1 MRKLTLKDVHI
12 EGVVIDS
19 FGIKWSP
26 YIPLKHI
33 NYLKLSSNYVS
44 FDVFNAF
51 CEDLVNRM
59 KDYPY
64 SPFTTTRSGGISKKS
79 KSEVSYMYLLRS
91 NRTSLVEI
99 IVRDDRGTTRVMYL
113 NTLKGK
119 EVMFKKN
126 KKGDS
131 VVLSGKRA
139 LNILIDEL
147 KKDNIDLYD
156 YQISKEEGQAIHNKD
171 KIMNPR
177 LIKVLDD
184 NDIDKELENCHHLDL
199 NSAYPSGLVENYPE
213 FKPTI
218 TRLYDKR
225 KDIPEYKQV
234 LNLSIGMMESK
245 ISGFKWNH
253 LAYKSHEWTNN
264 KIYRMMSL
272 IERRGGR
279 PILLNTDGIWYQ
291 LDKPL
296 DIESSVELGG
306 WKHDHKQCKLRVK
319 SSGSYEFIENSVYTP
334 VQRGRTLLDKSK
346 PRELWQ
352 WGDIYQEEA
361 KLVET
366 IKVYQLGEDLDNKL
380 FLGLKKQY
388 EQEHIVAERLKR

>member
-1 MRKLTLKDVHI
+1 MRKLILTNVNI
-12 EGVVIDS
+12 ESVIVDS

-26 YIPLKHI
+26 YIPLKEI

-64 SPFTTTRSGGISKKS
+64 SPFTATRSGGISKKS
-79 KSEVSYMYLLRS
+79 TSDGPYRYILRS

-99 IVRDDRGTTRVMYL
+99 IVRDERGTTRVMYR
-113 NTLKGK
+113 NALKEK
-119 EVMFKKN
+119 QVVNQDKQEMK
-126 KKGDS
+126 
-131 VVLSGKRA
+131 VLSGKKA
-139 LNILIDEL
+139 LGILIDEL

-156 YQISKEEGQAIHNKD
+156 YQISKEEGLAIHTKD

-184 NDIDKELENCHHLDL
+184 NDIDKVLENCHHLDL
-199 NSAYPSGLVENYPE
+199 NSAYPAGLAINYPE
-213 FKPTI
+213 FNTTL
-218 TRLYDKR
+218 TRLYNKR

-234 LNLSIGMMESK
+234 LNLSIGVMESK
-245 ISGFKWNH
+245 ITGFKWNH

-264 KIYRMMSL
+264 QIYIMMSL

-291 LDKPL
+291 SDLP
-296 DIESSVELGG
+296 ININESGELGG

-334 VQRGRTLLDKSK
+334 VQRGFTLLDRSK

-366 IKVYQLGEDLDNKL
+366 IKMYQLGEDLDNKL

>member
-1 MRKLTLKDVHI
+1 MRKITLTNVNV
-12 EGVVIDS
+12 ESVVVDS

-26 YIPLKHI
+26 YISLKEI

-59 KDYPY
+59 NNYPY

-79 KSEVSYMYLLRS
+79 TSSGPYRYILRS

-99 IVRDDRGTTRVMYL
+99 IVRDERGTTKVMYR
-113 NTLKGK
+113 NALKEK
-119 EVMFKKN
+119 Q
-126 KKGDS
+126 
-131 VVLSGKRA
+131 VVSEDKPEMKVISGKKA
-139 LNILIDEL
+139 LGILIDEL

-156 YQISKEEGQAIHNKD
+156 YQISKEEGLAIHTKD

-177 LIKVLDD
+177 LIQVINND
-184 NDIDKELENCHHLDL
+184 DIDKELENCHHLDL
-199 NSAYPSGLVENYPE
+199 NSAYPAGLAINYPE
-213 FKPTI
+213 FNTTI

-234 LNLSIGMMESK
+234 LNLSIGIMESK

-253 LAYKSHEWTNN
+253 LAYKSHEWTN
-264 KIYRMMSL
+264 KQIYRMMSL
-272 IERRGGR
+272 IEKRGGR

-291 LDKPL
+291 SDSP
-296 DIESSVELGG
+296 ININESVELGG

-334 VQRGRTLLDKSK
+334 VQRGFTLLDRSK
-346 PRELWQ
+346 PRQMWQ

-361 KLVET
+361 RLVET

>member
-1 MRKLTLKDVHI
+1 MRKLILTNVNI
-12 EGVVIDS
+12 ESVVVDS

-26 YIPLKHI
+26 YIPLKEI

-59 KDYPY
+59 KTYPY
-64 SPFTTTRSGGISKKS
+64 SPFTATRSGGISKKS
-79 KSEVSYMYLLRS
+79 TSDGPYMYLLRS

-99 IVRDDRGTTRVMYL
+99 IVLDERGATRVMYR
-113 NTLKGK
+113 NALKENQVVNEDK
-119 EVMFKKN
+119 QEVK
-126 KKGDS
+126 
-131 VVLSGKRA
+131 VLSGKRA
-139 LNILIDEL
+139 LGILIDEL
-147 KKDNIDLYD
+147 KKDNIDLYE
-156 YQISKEEGQAIHNKD
+156 YQISKEEGLAIHTKD
-171 KIMNPR
+171 KMMNPR

-184 NDIDKELENCHHLDL
+184 NDIDKVLENCHHLDL
-199 NSAYPSGLVENYPE
+199 NSAYPAGLAINYPE
-213 FKPTI
+213 FNTTL
-218 TRLYDKR
+218 TRLYNKR

-234 LNLSIGMMESK
+234 LNLSIGVMESK
-245 ISGFKWNH
+245 ITGFKWNH

-264 KIYRMMSL
+264 QIYIMMSL

-291 LDKPL
+291 SDLP
-296 DIESSVELGG
+296 ININESGELGG

-334 VQRGRTLLDKSK
+334 VQRGRTLLDRSK

-366 IKVYQLGEDLDNKL
+366 IKMYQLGEDLDNKL

>member
-1 MRKLTLKDVHI
+1 MRKLILTKVNV
-12 EGVVIDS
+12 ESVIVDS

-26 YIPLKHI
+26 YIPLKEI

-64 SPFTTTRSGGISKKS
+64 SPFTATRSGGISKKS
-79 KSEVSYMYLLRS
+79 TSDGPYMYLLRS

-99 IVRDDRGTTRVMYL
+99 IVLDERGTTRVMYR
-113 NTLKGK
+113 NALK
-119 EVMFKKN
+119 ENQVVNEN
-126 KKGDS
+126 KSEMK
-131 VVLSGKRA
+131 VLSGKKA
-139 LNILIDEL
+139 LGILIDEL

-156 YQISKEEGQAIHNKD
+156 YQISKEEGQAIHTKD
-171 KIMNPR
+171 KTMNPR
-177 LIKVLDD
+177 LIKIID
-184 NDIDKELENCHHLDL
+184 NNDVDKELENCHHLDL
-199 NSAYPSGLVENYPE
+199 NSAYSAGLVENYPE
-213 FKPTI
+213 FKTTI
-218 TRLYDKR
+218 TRLYEKR

-234 LNLSIGMMESK
+234 LNLSIGVMESK
-245 ISGFKWNH
+245 ITGFKWNH

-264 KIYRMMSL
+264 QIYRMISL
-272 IERRGGR
+272 IEKRGGR

-291 LDKPL
+291 SDLP
-296 DIESSVELGG
+296 ININESGELGG
-306 WKHDHKQCKLRVK
+306 WKHDHKQCKLRIK

-334 VQRGRTLLDKSK
+334 VQRGHTLLDKSK

-361 KLVET
+361 RLVET

-388 EQEHIVAERLKR
+388 EQEHIVAERLRR